1 MTEDTGVG
9 GGHRDIFEHLNRLRA
24 RGHEAELYSLGGPP
38 DWFPLEAPVRT
49 LRALTRRS
57 PTRWRRVDAIKV
69 ATWWDTAPWV
79 WRASVTRGIPVY
91 FVQDI
96 ETSYYPGDATAQ
108 NRVLAS
114 YREEFRY
121 MTISG
126 WNRDRLARAGP
137 VRRAD
142 PAGHRPRQLPP
153 SRAVRS
159 ATTCCS
165 PSAARCRSRTS
176 RSRSTPG
183 SGSSRGRS
191 CGCSAWSRSWGREH
205 GARYF
210 ERPSDERVN
219 ELFNEATVFV
229 QTSIHEG
236 FCLPLLEAM
245 AAGTPV
251 VSTDAHGNRDF
262 CRHEE
267 NCLIADADPEAVSA
281 ARSAAILGDAR
292 LRSRLVAAGL
302 ETAAGYA
309 WERRID
315 QLERFF
321 LEVAAT
327 APQRSAAP
335 RG

>member
-1 MTEDTGVG
+1 VP
-9 GGHRDIFEHLNRLRA
+9 A
-24 RGHEAELYSLGGPP
+24 RSFGSYEGLA
-38 DWFPLEAPVRT
+38 T
-49 LRALTRRS
+49 ALARE
-57 PTRWRRVDAIKV
+57 DAIKV
-69 ATWWDTAPWV
+69 ATWWETAPWV
-79 WRASVTRGIPVY
+79 WRASVTKGIPVY

-96 ETSYYPGDATAQ
+96 ETSYYPGDPAAQ

-121 MTISG
+121 LTISG
-126 WNRDRLARAGP
+126 WNRERLAELGLDADLIPPGIDLDNFRRLDRPKRDDVVLAIGRALPLKNLPLTIEAWRRLEPRPELWMFGVEPQLGP
-137 VRRAD
+137 
-142 PAGHRPRQLPP
+142 
-153 SRAVRS
+153 
-159 ATTCCS
+159 
-165 PSAARCRSRTS
+165 
-176 RSRSTPG
+176 
-183 SGSSRGRS
+183 
-191 CGCSAWSRSWGREH
+191 EY

-267 NCLIADADPEAVSA
+267 NCLIADPDPESVSA
-281 ARSAAILGDAR
+281 ALARVLGDAG
-292 LRSRLVAAGL
+292 LRARLVEAGL
-302 ETAAGYA
+302 ETAADYA

-315 QLERFF
+315 RLERFF
-321 LEVAAT
+321 LERAAT